1 MTRDEIQAF
10 LEARRQH
17 WEARDPVQLANDHTD
32 DGTVQ
37 SPIFGSMRGR
47 EAIEASYRELFK
59 VFSDWS
65 LDGDPAIID
74 GQRAVV
80 LFTAHGTHTSNLFG
94 VSPTGRRFEIHGV
107 LMFTMKDNKIQ
118 EERRLYDFT
127 SMLLQLGVIRAKP
140 T

>member
-17 WEARDPVQLANDHTD
+17 WEARDPVRLASDHTD
-32 DGTVQ
+32 ECTVQ

-47 EAIEASYRELFK
+47 QAIEASYRELFK
-59 VFSDWS
+59 VFSDWTI
-65 LDGDPAIID
+65 DEDPAVID
-74 GQRAVV
+74 GHRAVT

-94 VSPTGRRFEIHGV
+94 VAPTGRRFEIHGV
-107 LMFTMKDNKIQ
+107 LMLTMRDGKIHA
-118 EERRLYDFT
+118 ERRLYDFT

-140 T
+140 L